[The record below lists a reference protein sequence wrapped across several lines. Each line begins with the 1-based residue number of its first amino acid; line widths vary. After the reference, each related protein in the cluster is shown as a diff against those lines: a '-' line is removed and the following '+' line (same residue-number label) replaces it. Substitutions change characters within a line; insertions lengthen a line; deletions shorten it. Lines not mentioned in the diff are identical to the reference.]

1 MTTPIGKPTNLE
13 IVRRAVEAFLVGDL
27 DGMFALTEPTVEFDN
42 RTEVPDLEGTFVGR
56 EGFVGLLAKIYE
68 VFEDYRVEP
77 LRFEASGDRVAVLF
91 RELGRG
97 RGSGI
102 EVDRRIVLRFTL
114 AGENVS
120 RIEAFLLRHGDL
132 REVLEPEIADSPQK
146 RGSGLIR

>member
-1 MTTPIGKPTNLE
+1 MTTPIGEPANLE
-13 IVRRAVEAFLVGDL
+13 IVRQAVDAFLVGDL
-27 DGMFALTEPTVEFDN
+27 DGMFALTEPAVEFDN
-42 RTEVPDLEGTFVGR
+42 RTEVPDLEGTYVGR
-56 EGFVGLLAKIYE
+56 EGIVGMWAKIYE

-97 RGSGI
+97 RGSGV

-114 AGENVS
+114 SGQNVS

-132 REVLEPEIADSPQK
+132 SEVLEPRMADSP
-146 RGSGLIR
+146 